1 MLFRSLAIL
10 SDQLSFQFIK
20 ASKLRELVYEQVDQ
34 HLFDYS
40 YDYVGDLAETI
51 SLIWP
56 TNKEG
61 KSQNLSTLIENI
73 KKIKKSE
80 INTEFSKV
88 LSELSN
94 NERWTLIKI
103 CTGGLRI
110 GVSERLVKTA
120 LADLYNKSVNEIE
133 EIWHGLEFPYENLFQ
148 WLKNETSKPKIDFK
162 KLFHPMMLANPID
175 EEKDFKRLDANEFQ
189 AEYKW
194 DGIRVQLMVSSKS
207 VSLYSRTGDNIS
219 SAFPEI
225 IETTKGDAVIDGEL
239 LVGGNFKPS
248 GLDRKSVV

>member
-1 MLFRSLAIL
+1 MKKFSSLLHNLILTPSRNTKIKLLQDYFKILDINRAYALAIL

-133 EIWHGLEFPYENLFQ
+133 EIWHGLEFPYEN
-148 WLKNETSKPKIDFK
+148 
-162 KLFHPMMLANPID
+162 
-175 EEKDFKRLDANEFQ
+175 
-189 AEYKW
+189 
-194 DGIRVQLMVSSKS
+194 
-207 VSLYSRTGDNIS
+207 
-219 SAFPEI
+219 
-225 IETTKGDAVIDGEL
+225 
-239 LVGGNFKPS
+239 
-248 GLDRKSVV
+248 